1 MDIRQKMAI
10 IVIASILLTAI
21 PASILVYSYAQA
33 KILSS
38 EIMTLIEITQ
48 RQADI
53 ASQRFLQGQPKLEG
67 LARLLQAELAKP
79 GVIKS
84 AVFQ

>member
-1 MDIRQKMAI
+1 MGIRQKMAI

-21 PASILVYSYAQA
+21 PASILVYKYAQS

-38 EIMTLIEITQ
+38 ELATLIEITQ

-53 ASQRFLQGQPKLEG
+53 ASQRYLQGQPKLEG
-67 LARLLQAELAKP
+67 LSR
-79 GVIKS
+79 
-84 AVFQ
+84 